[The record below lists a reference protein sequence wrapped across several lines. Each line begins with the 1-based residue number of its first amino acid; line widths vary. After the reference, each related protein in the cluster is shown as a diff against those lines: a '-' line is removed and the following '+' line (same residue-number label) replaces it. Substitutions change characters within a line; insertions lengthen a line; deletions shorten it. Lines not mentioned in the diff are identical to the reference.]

1 MKASFGLCGAWAVGR
16 SSTGVSLMV
25 HFLLVWLIS
34 ALAFMVT
41 AYLVPGLTLTGFLPA
56 MAAAAVLGF
65 VNALVRPI
73 LVLLTLPITVVTL
86 GLFLF
91 VVNALCLMLAGALT
105 PGFEVKSF
113 GWAIVGAVV
122 LSIVSWVLHR
132 AIPVV

>member
-1 MKASFGLCGAWAVGR
+1 
-16 SSTGVSLMV
+16 MV

>member
-1 MKASFGLCGAWAVGR
+1 
-16 SSTGVSLMV
+16 MV

-105 PGFEVKSF
+105 PGFEVYSF
-113 GWAIVGAVV
+113 GWAMVGAVV

>member
-1 MKASFGLCGAWAVGR
+1 
-16 SSTGVSLMV
+16 MV

-34 ALAFMVT
+34 ALAFVVT

-91 VVNALCLMLAGALT
+91 VINALCLMLASALT

-113 GWAIVGAVV
+113 GWALVGAFV
-122 LSIVSWVLHR
+122 LSIVSWILHR
-132 AIPVV
+132 ALPVV